1 MAEELAT
8 VYIKRSNNSHK
19 DGEWVEYNV
28 PLEEDMTV
36 LGVLD
41 YIYENIDSSLAYYQ
55 SCRFGRCKGCLVSVD
70 GKTVLSCDSTA
81 KDGMKIAPVEK
92 FKVIRDLVVD
102 LNKPVQSKKEKG
114 GGGNE

>member
-8 VYIKRSNNSHK
+8 VYIKRSHHSPK
-19 DGEWVEYNV
+19 DGKWVEYKV

-55 SCRFGRCKGCLVSVD
+55 SCRFGRCKGCLVVVD
-70 GKTVLSCDSTA
+70 GKPVLSCDSTA

-92 FKVIRDLVVD
+92 FEVIRDLVVD
-102 LNKPVQSKKEKG
+102 LNKPVKHKKERG
-114 GGGNE
+114 GLGNE

>member
-1 MAEELAT
+1 MTEEIAT
-8 VYIKRSNNSHK
+8 VDIKRSKNSQQEGK
-19 DGEWVEYNV
+19 WDEYKV

-55 SCRFGRCKGCLVSVD
+55 SCRFGRCKGCLVVVD

-92 FKVIRDLVVD
+92 FEVIRDLVVD
-102 LNKPVQSKKEKG
+102 LNKPVKSKEK
-114 GGGNE
+114 EEA